1 MTRMILSIEPQDK
14 AWLERRAKEKG
25 VSMSE
30 CVREAIR
37 RARKAEQ
44 GSRREEI
51 EKALAATSGIW
62 RNGDGLRYQRRLR
75 REWD

>member
-14 AWLERRAKEKG
+14 AWLERSAKEKG

-37 RARKAEQ
+37 RARNAEE
-44 GSRREEI
+44 GSRQESMD
-51 EKALAATSGIW
+51 KLLAATSGTW